1 MKSKVPTKSIS
12 RRANVDTGWSYM
24 VAVASFV
31 SNFLAGAIYFGYSVL
46 TPVWIKEFSTTS
58 AMTTLVGSAAGG
70 FISGLCKYF
79 NEILKVQRKTL
90 LYETKTFLL

>member
-1 MKSKVPTKSIS
+1 MKSKVPTKSVS

-31 SNFLAGAIYFGYSVL
+31 SNFLAGAIYFGSSVL